1 MQIEREWKSE
11 NQRKGEREKD
21 FAVHLPW
28 PVHDWHTAIT
38 KGLSREQAARG
49 TVDCPPS
56 GPLWDAAATPQIS
69 CQLAVAVKPVA
80 ERAVILHLCLQLCP
94 LFILFNFLLL
104 ASLSLSLSSSN
115 SLLPSSLPLLSLT
128 HSIYLS
134 PLYLTDFL
142 PFLSLSKG
150 NYSEWC
156 IVAKT
161 DSKCCR

>member
-1 MQIEREWKSE
+1 MPTHANRERVKEARIREKERER
-11 NQRKGEREKD
+11 N
-21 FAVHLPW
+21 AVHLPW

-104 ASLSLSLSSSN
+104 ASLSLSLSLFHPVTLSSHPA
-115 SLLPSSLPLLSLT
+115 SPSSLSLTQSISALSHRLPSISLSLQ
-128 HSIYLS
+128 
-134 PLYLTDFL
+134 
-142 PFLSLSKG
+142 G
-150 NYSEWC
+150 
-156 IVAKT
+156 
-161 DSKCCR
+161 